1 MAVLQPTVVK
11 YHMGSDVN
19 AVYFPQLGHLA
30 VLTNRNM
37 SIEFPAHLEWELRV
51 SPALQHPEAIE
62 GSWQFTTGDQQ
73 YFKTPEMKNMDEHF
87 GDIHTKI
94 IGMFP
99 LELADEWIKKPN
111 MRIGWQK
118 L

>member
-30 VLTNRNM
+30 VLINRNM

-51 SPALQHPEAIE
+51 SPGLMKMKKVLIVVHDWRSTVLQN
-62 GSWQFTTGDQQ
+62 S
-73 YFKTPEMKNMDEHF
+73 
-87 GDIHTKI
+87 
-94 IGMFP
+94 
-99 LELADEWIKKPN
+99 
-111 MRIGWQK
+111 
-118 L
+118 

>member
-51 SPALQHPEAIE
+51 SPPA
-62 GSWQFTTGDQQ
+62 
-73 YFKTPEMKNMDEHF
+73 
-87 GDIHTKI
+87 
-94 IGMFP
+94 
-99 LELADEWIKKPN
+99 
-111 MRIGWQK
+111 
-118 L
+118 

>member
-1 MAVLQPTVVK
+1 MKITIAVLHPTVVK

-51 SPALQHPEAIE
+51 CPRVIQ
-62 GSWQFTTGDQQ
+62 
-73 YFKTPEMKNMDEHF
+73 
-87 GDIHTKI
+87 
-94 IGMFP
+94 
-99 LELADEWIKKPN
+99 IKKDVDGSLRLEIN
-111 MRIGWQK
+111 SISK
-118 L
+118 LPK

>member
-51 SPALQHPEAIE
+51 SPGL
-62 GSWQFTTGDQQ
+62 
-73 YFKTPEMKNMDEHF
+73 
-87 GDIHTKI
+87 TK
-94 IGMFP
+94 MEKV
-99 LELADEWIKKPN
+99 LMVVHNW
-111 MRIGWQK
+111 
-118 L
+118 